1 MARQGAV
8 LNFSWNFSGLQCP
21 KRLKAPLIKSG
32 LCGAN
37 LIMAKT
43 FSHLSD
49 EELLR
54 LMLAGDGDAF
64 EALYDRRQGG
74 VYRFALRMSGSAEL
88 AEDVTHD
95 VFIALMRDGNQFD
108 PARGSVA
115 AYLLG
120 IARHCAL
127 KRLRRERSFVS
138 ISDGAEEGEDAPIS
152 LDKRL
157 VSDADPFADLTRNE
171 TIDMVRQAILALPEH
186 YREVVA
192 LCSLGEMSYEQAASV
207 IGCPVGTVR
216 SRLNRAREILVR
228 KLSAVKGSASNSAS
242 GSAPNSAMAA
252 R

>member
-1 MARQGAV
+1 
-8 LNFSWNFSGLQCP
+8 
-21 KRLKAPLIKSG
+21 
-32 LCGAN
+32 
-37 LIMAKT
+37 MAKT
-43 FSHLSD
+43 LSLSSD

-74 VYRFALRMSGSAEL
+74 VYRFALRMSGSAEI

-95 VFIALMRDGNQFD
+95 VFIALMRDGHQFD
-108 PARGSVA
+108 PTRGSVA
-115 AYLLG
+115 SYLFG

-138 ISDGAEEGEDAPIS
+138 MSEDVEDGGDAPKG
-152 LDKRL
+152 LDERL
-157 VSDADPFADLTRNE
+157 VADADPFADLTRSE
-171 TIDMVRQAILALPEH
+171 TIGLVRQAILALPEH

-228 KLSAVKGSASNSAS
+228 KLSAVKSPAAN
-242 GSAPNSAMAA
+242 SAPNSAMAA

>member
-1 MARQGAV
+1 
-8 LNFSWNFSGLQCP
+8 
-21 KRLKAPLIKSG
+21 
-32 LCGAN
+32 
-37 LIMAKT
+37 MAKT
-43 FSHLSD
+43 LSLSSD

-74 VYRFALRMSGSAEL
+74 VYRFALRMSGSAEI

-95 VFIALMRDGNQFD
+95 VFIALMRDGHQFD
-108 PARGSVA
+108 SARGSVA
-115 AYLLG
+115 SYLFG
-120 IARHCAL
+120 IARHSTL

-138 ISDGAEEGEDAPIS
+138 VSDDVEDGVGAPKG
-152 LDKRL
+152 LDERL
-157 VSDADPFADLTRNE
+157 VADADPFADLTRSE
-171 TIDMVRQAILALPEH
+171 TIDLVRQAILALPEH

-228 KLSAVKGSASNSAS
+228 KLRVVKGPAANSE
-242 GSAPNSAMAA
+242 PNSAMAA

>member
-1 MARQGAV
+1 
-8 LNFSWNFSGLQCP
+8 
-21 KRLKAPLIKSG
+21 
-32 LCGAN
+32 
-37 LIMAKT
+37 MAKT
-43 FSHLSD
+43 LSHASD

-74 VYRFALRMSGSAEL
+74 VYRFALRMSGSAEI

-95 VFIALMRDGNQFD
+95 VFIALMRDGRQFD

-115 AYLLG
+115 SYLYG
-120 IARHCAL
+120 IARHRTL
-127 KRLRRERSFVS
+127 KRLQRERSFVS
-138 ISDGAEEGEDAPIS
+138 LSEDWEDDGGAPKGAKGPKGPKG
-152 LDKRL
+152 LDEKL
-157 VSDADPFADLTRNE
+157 VADADPFTDLTRSE
-171 TIDMVRQAILALPEH
+171 TIDLVRQAILALPEH

-192 LCSLGEMSYEQAASV
+192 LCSLGELSYEQAASV

-228 KLSAVKGSASNSAS
+228 KLSAVKGNTAN
-242 GSAPNSAMAA
+242 SAPNSAMAA

>member
-1 MARQGAV
+1 
-8 LNFSWNFSGLQCP
+8 
-21 KRLKAPLIKSG
+21 
-32 LCGAN
+32 
-37 LIMAKT
+37 MAKT
-43 FSHLSD
+43 LSHLSD
-49 EELLR
+49 EELLL

-74 VYRFALRMSGSAEL
+74 VYRFVLRMSGSAEL

-95 VFIALMRDGNQFD
+95 VFIALMRDGRQFD
-108 PARGSVA
+108 PARGTVA

-120 IARHCAL
+120 IARHSTL

-138 ISDGAEEGEDAPIS
+138 ISDGAEQGEDAPIAF
-152 LDKRL
+152 DKRL
-157 VSDADPFADLTRNE
+157 VADADPFADLTRNE

-228 KLSAVKGSASNSAS
+228 KLSAAKGSTENSPS
-242 GSAPNSAMAA
+242 GATPNSAMAA

>member
-1 MARQGAV
+1 
-8 LNFSWNFSGLQCP
+8 
-21 KRLKAPLIKSG
+21 
-32 LCGAN
+32 
-37 LIMAKT
+37 MAKT
-43 FSHLSD
+43 LSLSSD

-74 VYRFALRMSGSAEL
+74 VYRFALRMSGSAEI

-95 VFIALMRDGNQFD
+95 VFIALMRDGHQFD

-115 AYLLG
+115 SYLFG

-138 ISDGAEEGEDAPIS
+138 MSDDVEDGVGAPKG
-152 LDKRL
+152 LDERL
-157 VSDADPFADLTRNE
+157 VADADPFADLTRSE
-171 TIDMVRQAILALPEH
+171 TIDLVRQAILALPEH

-228 KLSAVKGSASNSAS
+228 KLSVVKGPAANSE
-242 GSAPNSAMAA
+242 PNSAMAA

>member
-1 MARQGAV
+1 
-8 LNFSWNFSGLQCP
+8 
-21 KRLKAPLIKSG
+21 
-32 LCGAN
+32 
-37 LIMAKT
+37 MAKT
-43 FSHLSD
+43 FSHSSD

-74 VYRFALRMSGSAEL
+74 VYRFALRMSGSAEI

-95 VFIALMRDGNQFD
+95 AFIALMQDGHQFD
-108 PARGSVA
+108 PARGTVA
-115 AYLLG
+115 GYLFG
-120 IARHCAL
+120 IARNSAL

-138 ISDGAEEGEDAPIS
+138 ISDGEEEGGRAPS
-152 LDKRL
+152 GLDERL
-157 VSDADPFADLTRNE
+157 VADTDPFADLTRSE

-216 SRLNRAREILVR
+216 SRLNRAREILVK
-228 KLSAVKGSASNSAS
+228 KLSAVKGAAANSAS
-242 GSAPNSAMAA
+242 RSTTNPATNSAMAA

>member
-1 MARQGAV
+1 
-8 LNFSWNFSGLQCP
+8 
-21 KRLKAPLIKSG
+21 
-32 LCGAN
+32 
-37 LIMAKT
+37 MAKT
-43 FSHLSD
+43 LSHLSD

-64 EALYDRRQGG
+64 EALYDRRQGS

-95 VFIALMRDGNQFD
+95 VFIALMRDGHQFD

-115 AYLLG
+115 GYLFG

-138 ISDGAEEGEDAPIS
+138 ISDGAPDREDGEDAPLS
-152 LDKRL
+152 LDKIL
-157 VSDADPFADLTRNE
+157 VAGDDPFADLTRSE
-171 TIDMVRQAILALPEH
+171 TIDLVRQAILALPEH

-207 IGCPVGTVR
+207 IGCPIGTVR

-228 KLSAVKGSASNSAS
+228 KLSAVKGSAANSA
-242 GSAPNSAMAA
+242 PDSAMAA

>member
-1 MARQGAV
+1 
-8 LNFSWNFSGLQCP
+8 
-21 KRLKAPLIKSG
+21 
-32 LCGAN
+32 
-37 LIMAKT
+37 MAKT
-43 FSHLSD
+43 LSLSSD

-74 VYRFALRMSGSAEL
+74 VYQFALRMSGSAEI

-95 VFIALMRDGNQFD
+95 VFIALMRDGHQFD
-108 PARGSVA
+108 SARGSVA
-115 AYLLG
+115 SYLFG
-120 IARHCAL
+120 IARHSTL

-138 ISDGAEEGEDAPIS
+138 MSDDVEDGVGAPKG
-152 LDKRL
+152 LDERL
-157 VSDADPFADLTRNE
+157 VADADPFADLTRSE
-171 TIDMVRQAILALPEH
+171 TIDLVRQAILALPEH

-228 KLSAVKGSASNSAS
+228 KLSVVKGPAANSE
-242 GSAPNSAMAA
+242 PNSAMAA

>member
-1 MARQGAV
+1 
-8 LNFSWNFSGLQCP
+8 
-21 KRLKAPLIKSG
+21 
-32 LCGAN
+32 
-37 LIMAKT
+37 MAKT
-43 FSHLSD
+43 LSHLSD

-64 EALYDRRQGG
+64 EALYDRRQGS

-95 VFIALMRDGNQFD
+95 VFIALMRDGHQFD
-108 PARGSVA
+108 PERGSLA
-115 AYLLG
+115 GYLLG
-120 IARHCAL
+120 IARHGTL

-138 ISDGAEEGEDAPIS
+138 ISDGGEVGEGAPIS
-152 LDKRL
+152 LDKLL
-157 VSDADPFADLTRNE
+157 VAGDDPFADLTRSE
-171 TIDMVRQAILALPEH
+171 TIDLVRQAILALPEH

-207 IGCPVGTVR
+207 IGCPIGTVR

-228 KLSAVKGSASNSAS
+228 KLSVVKGAAATSAPGSGSNSA
-242 GSAPNSAMAA
+242 AAA

>member
-1 MARQGAV
+1 
-8 LNFSWNFSGLQCP
+8 
-21 KRLKAPLIKSG
+21 
-32 LCGAN
+32 
-37 LIMAKT
+37 MAKT
-43 FSHLSD
+43 LSHSSD

-54 LMLAGDGDAF
+54 LMLGGDGDAF

-74 VYRFALRMSGSAEL
+74 IYRFVLRMSGSAEI

-95 VFIALMRDGNQFD
+95 VFIALMRDGHQFD

-115 AYLLG
+115 SYLFG
-120 IARHCAL
+120 IARHSTL
-127 KRLRRERSFVS
+127 KRLRRERSF
-138 ISDGAEEGEDAPIS
+138 ISMSEDGGEGGCAPIG
-152 LDKRL
+152 LDERL
-157 VSDADPFADLTRNE
+157 VADADPFADLTRSE
-171 TIDMVRQAILALPEH
+171 TIELVRQAILALPEH

-228 KLSAVKGSASNSAS
+228 KLSAVKGSAANSEP
-242 GSAPNSAMAA
+242 GSAPNSAPNSVMAA

>member
-1 MARQGAV
+1 
-8 LNFSWNFSGLQCP
+8 
-21 KRLKAPLIKSG
+21 
-32 LCGAN
+32 
-37 LIMAKT
+37 MAKT
-43 FSHLSD
+43 LSLSSD

-74 VYRFALRMSGSAEL
+74 VYRFALRMSGSAEI

-95 VFIALMRDGNQFD
+95 VFIALMRDGHQFD
-108 PARGSVA
+108 SARGSVA
-115 AYLLG
+115 SYLFG
-120 IARHCAL
+120 IARHSTL

-138 ISDGAEEGEDAPIS
+138 MSDDVEDGGSAPKG
-152 LDKRL
+152 LDERL
-157 VSDADPFADLTRNE
+157 VADADPFADLTRSE
-171 TIDMVRQAILALPEH
+171 TIDLVRQAILALPEH

-228 KLSAVKGSASNSAS
+228 KLSAVKGPAAN
-242 GSAPNSAMAA
+242 SAPNSAMAA

>member
-1 MARQGAV
+1 
-8 LNFSWNFSGLQCP
+8 
-21 KRLKAPLIKSG
+21 
-32 LCGAN
+32 
-37 LIMAKT
+37 MAKT
-43 FSHLSD
+43 LSLSSD

-64 EALYDRRQGG
+64 EALYDRRQGA
-74 VYRFALRMSGSAEL
+74 VYRFALRMSGSAEI

-95 VFIALMRDGNQFD
+95 VFIALMRDGHQFD
-108 PARGSVA
+108 SARGSVA
-115 AYLLG
+115 SYLFG
-120 IARHCAL
+120 IARHSTL

-138 ISDGAEEGEDAPIS
+138 MSDDVEDGGGAPKG
-152 LDKRL
+152 LDERL
-157 VSDADPFADLTRNE
+157 VADADPFADLTRSE
-171 TIDMVRQAILALPEH
+171 TIDLVRQAILALPEH

-228 KLSAVKGSASNSAS
+228 KLSGVKGPAAN
-242 GSAPNSAMAA
+242 SAPNSAMAA

>member
-1 MARQGAV
+1 ME
-8 LNFSWNFSGLQCP
+8 
-21 KRLKAPLIKSG
+21 KAL
-32 LCGAN
+32 
-37 LIMAKT
+37 
-43 FSHLSD
+43 SHSSD

-54 LMLAGDGDAF
+54 LMLAGDGEAF

-74 VYRFALRMSGSAEL
+74 VYRFALRMSGSPEI

-95 VFIALMRDGNQFD
+95 VFIALMRDGHQFD

-115 AYLLG
+115 NYLLG
-120 IARHCAL
+120 IARHSAL

-138 ISDGAEEGEDAPIS
+138 MSEDEEDGGSAFED
-152 LDKRL
+152 RL
-157 VSDADPFADLTRNE
+157 VADGDPFSDLTRSE
-171 TIDMVRQAILALPEH
+171 TTELVRQAILALPEH

-228 KLSAVKGSASNSAS
+228 KLSMVKGSAANPAS
-242 GSAPNSAMAA
+242 GSAPNDDTNPAPNAAANRVVAA

>member
-1 MARQGAV
+1 
-8 LNFSWNFSGLQCP
+8 
-21 KRLKAPLIKSG
+21 
-32 LCGAN
+32 
-37 LIMAKT
+37 MAKT

-74 VYRFALRMSGSAEL
+74 VYRFVLRMSGSTEL

-95 VFIALMRDGNQFD
+95 VFIALMRDGHQFD
-108 PARGSVA
+108 PSRGNLA
-115 AYLLG
+115 GYLIG

-138 ISDGAEEGEDAPIS
+138 ISDDGEEGGGAPIG
-152 LDKRL
+152 LDEKL
-157 VSDADPFADLTRNE
+157 VAAEDPFADLTRSE
-171 TIDMVRQAILALPEH
+171 TIDLVRQAVMALPEH

-192 LCSLGEMSYEQAASV
+192 LCSLGELSYEQAASV

-228 KLSAVKGSASNSAS
+228 KLSVVKSPAADRASDS
-242 GSAPNSAMAA
+242 GSNSAMAA

>member
-1 MARQGAV
+1 
-8 LNFSWNFSGLQCP
+8 
-21 KRLKAPLIKSG
+21 
-32 LCGAN
+32 
-37 LIMAKT
+37 MAKT
-43 FSHLSD
+43 LSHLSD
-49 EELLR
+49 EELLL

-74 VYRFALRMSGSAEL
+74 VYRFVLRMSGSAEL

-95 VFIALMRDGNQFD
+95 VFIALMRDGRQFD
-108 PARGSVA
+108 PTRGTVA

-120 IARHCAL
+120 IARHSTL

-138 ISDGAEEGEDAPIS
+138 ISDGAEQGEDAPIAF
-152 LDKRL
+152 DKRL
-157 VSDADPFADLTRNE
+157 VADADPFADLTRNE

-228 KLSAVKGSASNSAS
+228 KLSAAKGSTENSPS
-242 GSAPNSAMAA
+242 GATPNSAMAA

>member
-1 MARQGAV
+1 
-8 LNFSWNFSGLQCP
+8 
-21 KRLKAPLIKSG
+21 
-32 LCGAN
+32 
-37 LIMAKT
+37 MAKT
-43 FSHLSD
+43 LSLSSD

-74 VYRFALRMSGSAEL
+74 VYRFALRMSGSAEI

-95 VFIALMRDGNQFD
+95 VFIALMRDGHQFD
-108 PARGSVA
+108 SARGSVA
-115 AYLLG
+115 SYLFG
-120 IARHCAL
+120 IARHSTL

-138 ISDGAEEGEDAPIS
+138 MSDDVEDGVGAPKG
-152 LDKRL
+152 LDERL
-157 VSDADPFADLTRNE
+157 VADADPFADLTRSE
-171 TIDMVRQAILALPEH
+171 TIDLVRQAILALPEH

-228 KLSAVKGSASNSAS
+228 KLSVVKGPAANSE
-242 GSAPNSAMAA
+242 PNSAMAA